1 MRLPESV
8 TKIQPVGAVLKA
20 SEAGE
25 ALLRE
30 AGERVNARL
39 LVGQADAA
47 GLSRWE
53 REYGLADRSGEDG
66 ACRRARIY
74 AAMAGGQT
82 LTRVRLSALA
92 VAVGGADRGE
102 VTEDFAAYAVELAAI
117 QHGRLPAPE
126 GMAALR
132 EAIARQKGAHL
143 TVTAVPCAALTL
155 DRAEALHGGAL
166 ELAWGE
172 IAEG

>member
-66 ACRRARIY
+66 ARRRARIY
-74 AAMAGGQT
+74 AAMAG
-82 LTRVRLSALA
+82 
-92 VAVGGADRGE
+92 
-102 VTEDFAAYAVELAAI
+102 
-117 QHGRLPAPE
+117 
-126 GMAALR
+126 MAALC

-143 TVTAVPCAALTL
+143 TVTAVPCAVLTL
-155 DRAEALHGGAL
+155 DRAETLHGGAL

>member
-30 AGERVNARL
+30 AGERVNAWL

-66 ACRRARIY
+66 ARRRARIY

-82 LTRVRLSALA
+82 LTRERLSALA
-92 VAVGGADRGE
+92 VAVGGADRGA

-117 QHGRLPAPE
+117 QDGRLPAPE
-126 GMAALR
+126 GMAAL
-132 EAIARQKGAHL
+132 EDALARQKPAQL
-143 TVTAVPCAALTL
+143 AVTATPCAALTL

>member
-1 MRLPESV
+1 MTAQSV

-53 REYGLADRSGEDG
+53 REYGLADWSGEDG
-66 ACRRARIY
+66 ARRRARIY

-82 LTRVRLSALA
+82 LTR
-92 VAVGGADRGE
+92 
-102 VTEDFAAYAVELAAI
+102 
-117 QHGRLPAPE
+117 
-126 GMAALR
+126 
-132 EAIARQKGAHL
+132 
-143 TVTAVPCAALTL
+143 
-155 DRAEALHGGAL
+155 AETLHGGAL

>member
-8 TKIQPVGAVLKA
+8 MKIQPVGAVLKA

-47 GLSRWE
+47 GLSCWE

-66 ACRRARIY
+66 ARRRARIY
-74 AAMAGGQT
+74 AAM
-82 LTRVRLSALA
+82 
-92 VAVGGADRGE
+92 
-102 VTEDFAAYAVELAAI
+102 
-117 QHGRLPAPE
+117 
-126 GMAALR
+126 
-132 EAIARQKGAHL
+132 
-143 TVTAVPCAALTL
+143 AVPCAALTL

>member
-66 ACRRARIY
+66 ARRRARIY

-82 LTRVRLSALA
+82 LTRERLSALA

-102 VTEDFAAYAVELAAI
+102 VTEDFECPLCNVGKESF
-117 QHGRLPAPE
+117 E
-126 GMAALR
+126 
-132 EAIARQKGAHL
+132 EA
-143 TVTAVPCAALTL
+143 
-155 DRAEALHGGAL
+155 
-166 ELAWGE
+166 
-172 IAEG
+172 

>member
-1 MRLPESV
+1 MSAILLDQEGVADVTAFTLGGAGTSFVLGEREIGVPGTVTL

-66 ACRRARIY
+66 ARRRAWWLSARPSRGRRAR
-74 AAMAGGQT
+74 T
-82 LTRVRLSALA
+82 
-92 VAVGGADRGE
+92 
-102 VTEDFAAYAVELAAI
+102 
-117 QHGRLPAPE
+117 
-126 GMAALR
+126 
-132 EAIARQKGAHL
+132 
-143 TVTAVPCAALTL
+143 
-155 DRAEALHGGAL
+155 
-166 ELAWGE
+166 
-172 IAEG
+172 